1 MNNVSLVDMNLCHI
15 PDHLGGLQSLRDF
28 FAATNAG
35 ELLIASEGIARHFGV
50 ALRDD
55 IDWVEVEYDFNRL
68 FVGPAAL
75 PSPPYASAYG
85 TEPTLMGAPALEAR
99 DLYRRMG
106 LAVPDQGS
114 VPDDHLAFEL
124 DAALG
129 LAVLEASESERATDA
144 ATMRQWLVDRHMSGW
159 VPKFIRAVR
168 DQQDASAPVLTAV
181 AMLERWLNE
190 SRTQNHANQHMEP
203 SSGEEDVHDETR

>member
-1 MNNVSLVDMNLCHI
+1 MNLCHI
-15 PDHLGGLQSLRDF
+15 PDHLGGLQALRDF
-28 FAATNAG
+28 FAATNSE
-35 ELLIASEGIARHFGV
+35 ELRAAFEGVARYFGV
-50 ALRDD
+50 PFRDD
-55 IDWVEVEYDFNRL
+55 TDWVEVEYDFNRL

-75 PSPPYASAYG
+75 PAPPYASAYG
-85 TEPTLMGAPALEAR
+85 MEPTLMGAPALEVR

-129 LAVLEASESERATDA
+129 LSVMEASDGELAADA
-144 ATMRQWLVDRHMSGW
+144 AMRQWLVDRHMSGW
-159 VPKFIRAVR
+159 VPKFIRAVKN
-168 DQQDASAPVLTAV
+168 QQDVSAPVLTAV
-181 AMLERWLNE
+181 TMLEQWLDE
-190 SRTQNHANQHMEP
+190 SRTRAHVNQHMEP